1 MTQPINVKICGVTDP
16 AHLPVIAKAGA
27 RYVGFV
33 LYPRSPRAV
42 TLEALASLLAQTP
55 PNLETVALCV
65 DPDDELIQRLTRL
78 SRLNMLQL
86 HGHET
91 PQRVAAIRSLW
102 QRPIMKA
109 LSLTQAEDLAAASA
123 YAPLVEQFLFD
134 AKPPEG
140 GLPGGNALAFDW
152 QILAGRTF
160 PKPWLLAGGLTAA
173 NVAQAIAISGAK
185 QVDVSSGVEDAPGKK
200 SAGKIMTFC
209 EAARGAG

>member
-1 MTQPINVKICGVTDP
+1 MTIAVKICGISEP
-16 AHLPVIAKAGA
+16 AHLPIIAKAGA

-33 LYPRSPRAV
+33 LYPRSPRHV
-42 TLEALASLLAQTP
+42 SIEVLAHLLTQTP
-55 PNLETVALCV
+55 PGLKTVALCV
-65 DPDDELIQRLTRL
+65 DPDDELVQRLARL
-78 SRLNMLQL
+78 PRLEMLQL
-86 HGHET
+86 HGGET

-109 LSLTQAEDLAAASA
+109 LSVARAEDLAVAND

-160 PKPWLLAGGLTAA
+160 PKPWLLAGGLTPE

-185 QVDVSSGVEDAPGKK
+185 QVDVSSGVEDAPGQK
-200 SAGKIMTFC
+200 SADKIMTFC
-209 EAARGAG
+209 QAARGAN

>member
-1 MTQPINVKICGVTDP
+1 MSIAVKICGISDP
-16 AHLPVIAKAGA
+16 THLPVIAKAGA
-27 RYVGFV
+27 RYAGFV

-42 TLEALASLLAQTP
+42 TPEILANLLAQTP
-55 PNLETVALCV
+55 PGLQTVALCV
-65 DPDDELIQRLTRL
+65 DPDDELIQRLARL
-78 SRLNMLQL
+78 QGLAMLQL
-86 HGHET
+86 HGSES

-109 LSLTQAEDLAAASA
+109 LSVARVEDLSAAHN
-123 YAPLVEQFLFD
+123 YAPLVDQFLFD

-152 QILAGRTF
+152 QILSGQSF
-160 PKPWLLAGGLTAA
+160 PKPWMLAGGLTPE

-200 SAGKIMTFC
+200 SPDKIRAFC
-209 EAARGAG
+209 QVAHGAG